1 MHTHNSQANVSPRAT
16 GLINMKFVGN
26 GNDADILVADELS
39 FKLLVK
45 KKSISIARLWILLI
59 N

>member
-1 MHTHNSQANVSPRAT
+1 
-16 GLINMKFVGN
+16 MKFVGN